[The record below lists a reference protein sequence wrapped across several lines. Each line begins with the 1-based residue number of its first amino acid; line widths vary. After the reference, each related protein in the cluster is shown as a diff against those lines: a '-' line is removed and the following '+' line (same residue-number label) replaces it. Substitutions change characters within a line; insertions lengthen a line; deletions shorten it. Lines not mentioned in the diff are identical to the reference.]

1 MEESQKDVELKKL
14 RFGKRSATAAAGQSC
29 EMSNLL
35 RRAKNQTN
43 FYPPQH
49 SLVNKSFLYYM
60 DISAAR
66 SMTFRNSGG
75 GQAAEAKRQRVTRY
89 LKNS

>member
-14 RFGKRSATAAAGQSC
+14 RFGKRSAAAATAGQSC
-29 EMSNLL
+29 EMSNIL
-35 RRAKNQTN
+35 RRAKSETK
-43 FYPPQH
+43 FYPHQKC
-49 SLVNKSFLYYM
+49 LKNLLYCM

-66 SMTFRNSGG
+66 SVTFRNSGG

-89 LKNS
+89 LTNS